1 MQRVLVYIGLVS
13 IMFSQDFR
21 PSNLST
27 LSKTQILFNWPQV
40 PNADSY
46 VLTITDLST
55 GLSDTIIDSFR
66 LSIYSDLT
74 WGKSY
79 RWQVCGNNEDN
90 LIFCFDSLYFSIA
103 DLPNN
108 FPNNIS
114 LIELNE
120 NEYTPGLNLI
130 DFRDIGFSAALDKNG
145 EPIWFSD
152 VDENVKFCV
161 IQMFPNGNIGGTGWE
176 GQFYNSGYEVELNGE
191 IIFDTPIDGLHH
203 DFIKTS
209 TETYFGLFKIF
220 ATLPSPPECA
230 GCEDM
235 ILWRGD
241 KVIEFDQDGNT
252 IWEWNMFDHIP
263 IEEYN
268 PYDASHWNGTYLDW
282 SHTNSVHYD
291 ELENTIYLSI
301 RNISRIIKID
311 YESGEIIWS
320 MGDQNFM
327 LDPDFP
333 DEINNS
339 RQHNAIKIEN
349 GNILFFDNGAHKS
362 PQYSRCV
369 EVEINEETPSAV
381 VVWEYVLPNY
391 MFTSSNA
398 ECDRLENGHTLIS
411 TGSSGNLLEINEND
425 EIVWHVNVKL
435 NSALVKIMR
444 NERIPNLYPSAFS
457 ILIHALTGDIAD
469 PRVVVD
475 STFVVEMSLINH
487 GWVKDTFSLYI
498 DNIDNEDTFIGSILV
513 QANSTAI
520 LSVNLLDIDLTSP
533 MIELILI
540 SENTPNDPLNAEFRI
555 VCDGSIPDCIGCMD
569 PEALNYNPD
578 AVIPDSC
585 DYLNSIDDSVLGS
598 NGFSLGSIFPNP
610 FNPTTTIRFN
620 IGVGTTGLLTLQV
633 YDITGQVVETLIND
647 IVEVGQHEIQWNAN
661 QYPSGI
667 YFVELKSAGKSETR
681 KIIYLK

>member
-1 MQRVLVYIGLVS
+1 
-13 IMFSQDFR
+13 
-21 PSNLST
+21 
-27 LSKTQILFNWPQV
+27 
-40 PNADSY
+40 
-46 VLTITDLST
+46 
-55 GLSDTIIDSFR
+55 
-66 LSIYSDLT
+66 
-74 WGKSY
+74 
-79 RWQVCGNNEDN
+79 
-90 LIFCFDSLYFSIA
+90 
-103 DLPNN
+103 
-108 FPNNIS
+108 
-114 LIELNE
+114 
-120 NEYTPGLNLI
+120 
-130 DFRDIGFSAALDKNG
+130 
-145 EPIWFSD
+145 
-152 VDENVKFCV
+152 
-161 IQMFPNGNIGGTGWE
+161 
-176 GQFYNSGYEVELNGE
+176 
-191 IIFDTPIDGLHH
+191 
-203 DFIKTS
+203 
-209 TETYFGLFKIF
+209 
-220 ATLPSPPECA
+220 
-230 GCEDM
+230 
-235 ILWRGD
+235 
-241 KVIEFDQDGNT
+241 
-252 IWEWNMFDHIP
+252 
-263 IEEYN
+263 
-268 PYDASHWNGTYLDW
+268 
-282 SHTNSVHYD
+282 
-291 ELENTIYLSI
+291 
-301 RNISRIIKID
+301 
-311 YESGEIIWS
+311 

-513 QANSTAI
+513 QANSIAI

-540 SENTPNDPLNAEFRI
+540 SENIPNDPLNAEFRI

-667 YFVELKSAGKSETR
+667 YFVELKSGGKSETR